1 MSLTEAA
8 VIFKIKGQQRLQ
20 REAFEKL
27 KMLEKTVPD
36 QENESGLDIIK
47 ESEMLSPSKIEELK
61 HEGLYKSEEDRTE

>member
-47 ESEMLSPSKIEELK
+47 EREMLSPSKIEELK